1 MLEVVHSARKYK
13 SGMLS
18 YMYMYGAGLE
28 VIAYDR
34 AANPCGHDH
43 NGYRNIAWPVNGET
57 TRNDSTRGQLR
68 TDLAGS
74 L

>member
-1 MLEVVHSARKYK
+1 MITTE
-13 SGMLS
+13 
-18 YMYMYGAGLE
+18 
-28 VIAYDR
+28 
-34 AANPCGHDH
+34 C
-43 NGYRNIAWPVNGET
+43 RNMAWPVNGET